1 LPSELSLQ
9 SSIHNIN
16 MPNVAQKPNDVLEA
30 KAVEAWGAVVD
41 GRGRNVVFKHKQL
54 IRLFGESGFYP
65 L

>member
-1 LPSELSLQ
+1 
-9 SSIHNIN
+9 

-41 GRGRNVVFKHKQL
+41 GRGKNVVFKHKQL